1 MSQLK
6 NKQIIINDLLINY
19 YQQTTDKQAPT
30 LLFLHGWRS
39 AGKIWN
45 SVIEKLGNGYNIYS
59 LDLPGFGQSNVPD
72 KNFNLQ
78 DYAEVVDGFIQKNN
92 LSEVIII
99 GHSFGGRI
107 AIKLAATNPKYLYK
121 LVLVDSAGIRHAS
134 AGRIIKQGI
143 AKLLK
148 PFFKLPGL
156 KSARQKI
163 YTSMGAEDYLAT
175 PELQAIFVNIVKED
189 ITSLLS
195 KIKISTML
203 IWGADDNDTPL
214 SDAKIMKEK
223 ITDSKLVVLSDAGHF
238 SFLDQTEK
246 FVSEIREFLV

>member
-1 MSQLK
+1 MLQLK

-39 AGKIWN
+39 EGKVWN
-45 SVIEKLGNGYNIYS
+45 SVIEKLGSDYNIYS

-72 KNFNLQ
+72 KNFDLQ
-78 DYAEVVDGFIQKNN
+78 DYADAVDGFIKKNN
-92 LSEVIII
+92 LSKIIII

-107 AIKLAATNPKYLYK
+107 AIKLASTNPKYLHK

-134 AGRIIKQGI
+134 IGITIKQGM
-143 AKLLK
+143 AKILK
-148 PFFKLPGL
+148 PFFKLSSL

-175 PELQAIFVNIVKED
+175 PELQSVFINIVKED
-189 ITSLLS
+189 VTSLLS

-203 IWGADDNDTPL
+203 IWGENDQDTPL
-214 SDAKIMKEK
+214 SDAYIMEQA
-223 ITDSKLVVLSDAGHF
+223 IPRSKLIILPNAGHF

-246 FVSEIREFLV
+246 FTEEIRKFLK